1 MPTNRYSQEGQEQPQ
16 QKEGKNQT
24 RQVYARFLFLD
35 CIKCILLHVMHG
47 VSENQ
52 TTVNYHRATMS
63 CCDKNAILMKKTNAA
78 AM

>member
-35 CIKCILLHVMHG
+35 CIKYLP
-47 VSENQ
+47 
-52 TTVNYHRATMS
+52 
-63 CCDKNAILMKKTNAA
+63 DKNFLSFALHICKRSS
-78 AM
+78 